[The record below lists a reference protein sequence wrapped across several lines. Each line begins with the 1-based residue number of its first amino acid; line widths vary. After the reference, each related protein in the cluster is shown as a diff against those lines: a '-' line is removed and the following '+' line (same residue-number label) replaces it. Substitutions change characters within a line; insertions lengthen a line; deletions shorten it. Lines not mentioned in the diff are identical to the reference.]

1 MGCGLYIDSRKL
13 QCVKPITLAVLAGG
27 ESSRMGEP
35 KSELR
40 INNQPILEFLLNRW
54 KWSDPTLLVTAP
66 GRQHPAGWQA
76 FDREVVDEIPRQGPL
91 RGIVTALEN
100 SLHAQALIVAT
111 CDMPLVTR
119 AMLDHLVATLEANEH
134 ALAVMAKH
142 EDQVEPF
149 PIIMRASMIEQLNER
164 LRSADRSIHSLAGIE
179 RVMVIDAPP
188 DWDARVW
195 TNLNSP
201 DDYRSFIDEHTK

>member
-1 MGCGLYIDSRKL
+1 
-13 QCVKPITLAVLAGG
+13 
-27 ESSRMGEP
+27 MGEL

-40 INNQPILEFLLNRW
+40 INGQPILEFLLHRW
-54 KWSDPTLLVTAP
+54 KWTGPTLLVTAP
-66 GRQHPAGWQA
+66 GRQHPTGWQA

-119 AMLDHLVATLEANEH
+119 AMLDRLVETLSANEN
-134 ALAVMAKH
+134 ALAVMSKH
-142 EDQVEPF
+142 DDQLEPF
-149 PIIMRASMIEQLNER
+149 PIIMRTSMLDPLHER
-164 LRSADRSIHSLAGIE
+164 LRSADRSIHSLAGME
-179 RVMVIDAPP
+179 NVLVIDAPP
-188 DWDARVW
+188 IWDARVW

-201 DDYRSFIDEHTK
+201 EDYRNFIEEHS